1 MKLRIDTQKRI
12 VLPSQVMEYLKLKPG
27 DYVEVLPNWE
37 PDSVLLR
44 GLKEGSTEVC
54 DNSK

>member
-37 PDSVLLR
+37 P
-44 GLKEGSTEVC
+44 
-54 DNSK
+54 